1 MNDIGRLRATV
12 YRHTLPVK
20 DASVAMPGERL
31 VPAGGC
37 RAPAGGPGDLFDP
50 CRPDAQVQKLDS
62 AGLPPPPLGPWAG
75 QAKAR
80 APGRAG
86 ARAAVPV
93 PTRKPAVVKAAAAAK
108 AVPARPV
115 AKPAPAGKAGSGK
128 PAAGRP
134 VSTGTGQQ
142 PRKPGQGR

>member
-1 MNDIGRLRATV
+1 MNDIGRIRATV

-37 RAPAGGPGDLFDP
+37 RAPAGRAGDLFDP
-50 CRPDAQVQKLDS
+50 CRPDPQVQKLDS

-75 QAKAR
+75 QARAR
-80 APGRAG
+80 PPVRAR

-93 PTRKPAVVKAAAAAK
+93 PTRKPAAVKAAASAK
-108 AVPARPV
+108 AGPV
-115 AKPAPAGKAGSGK
+115 KPTAKPAPTRKAASAK
-128 PAAGRP
+128 PARQA
-134 VSTGTGQQ
+134 VHK
-142 PRKPGQGR
+142 PRQGR